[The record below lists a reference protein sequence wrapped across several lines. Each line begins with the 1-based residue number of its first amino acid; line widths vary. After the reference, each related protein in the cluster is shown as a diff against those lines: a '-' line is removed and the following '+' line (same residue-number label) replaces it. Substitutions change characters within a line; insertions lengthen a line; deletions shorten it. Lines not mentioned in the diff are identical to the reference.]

1 MPEIGT
7 SGCVSSKRWCVQW
20 EVSPTGAKVRS
31 PVAWIAGR
39 RETKFLKPID
49 DITLGVMASHW
60 AVTKVNAEVA
70 SRVLTQGPSPQP
82 EGEGS
87 MDRRT

>member
-1 MPEIGT
+1 M
-7 SGCVSSKRWCVQW
+7 
-20 EVSPTGAKVRS
+20 SPTGAKVRS
-31 PVAWIAGR
+31 SVAWIAGR

-70 SRVLTQGPSPQP
+70 SRVLTQGLSPQP
-82 EGEGS
+82 EGEVDAGGATS
-87 MDRRT
+87 LHGRVFGRRTIIQIF